1 MNELTDD
8 LESEAAILN
17 KLFYENFLVFNGD
30 NSKLITFKANRSNVF

>member
-17 KLFYENFLVFNGD
+17 KIFLVLNGD
-30 NSKLITFKANRSNVF
+30 KSKLITFKSNRSNLEKS